1 MIKFDQLKFNNWISF
16 YGNQPPIVFSGNETQ
31 NITFILADNEAGKTS
46 ILRGIQ
52 WCMFG
57 NTNDPKKYKKH
68 LERLNFQAAEEKIYS
83 YSVELKLIFNG
94 ENYIIKRAAYIDHN
108 SELKEQN
115 FQEELVCNINGNI
128 LKDKRAEK
136 AIHEIF
142 DLNSSR
148 FYLFDGEMLD
158 EYETLLVSNNVS
170 ELSKKIKE
178 SIENLLQVTPLKHA
192 RKSLE
197 SITNRANKDYQADDA
212 NNQQARQIAKKIQ
225 AIDIDIEAFN
235 KEEEKL
241 LEKKAEYQSN
251 YNNAQD
257 VLTKN
262 SSEKTKG
269 QRLDEINNNLIPS
282 LKEKI
287 KNTEIQ
293 LAQLCKTSYLG
304 IVENITKKN
313 IDKLKKNRD
322 TLIKKQNTFLNN
334 KLYKDLI
341 DDTNISKESSD
352 IIKSYIS
359 ESSSKSETQIEDELY
374 RAKSNIK
381 NLKKLDSGSSNLN
394 LQLNIYETL
403 ANNREE
409 IISLE
414 SEGNNILEE
423 IGKGSAEIIK
433 NASNDMK
440 TYSGLIAEI
449 NLALNPEKEGTIAFN
464 IQKLQKDKDL
474 LNSSM
479 PHDSGDRTLSSVK
492 LEMSKKYQAF
502 FDNLVNEMI
511 EKSKDDI
518 ENKANKIYQEL
529 REFKNIEDA
538 SPEET
543 DLRLVINDNYG
554 ISVKSGNK
562 DLIASAGGSQIIAL
576 SLIFA
581 LRNILE
587 SEAPILM
594 DTPMARLDNN
604 YRKGLLEVAPNQGTQ
619 FILLVHDGELDPG
632 STLYDTIR
640 PKIDK
645 KYKLNKKNVR
655 NTEILRD

>member
-1 MIKFDQLKFNNWISF
+1 MK
-16 YGNQPPIVFSGNETQ
+16 
-31 NITFILADNEAGKTS
+31 LAKTS

-304 IVENITKKN
+304 IVENITKK
-313 IDKLKKNRD
+313 K
-322 TLIKKQNTFLNN
+322 
-334 KLYKDLI
+334 
-341 DDTNISKESSD
+341 
-352 IIKSYIS
+352 
-359 ESSSKSETQIEDELY
+359 Y
-374 RAKSNIK
+374 R
-381 NLKKLDSGSSNLN
+381 
-394 LQLNIYETL
+394 
-403 ANNREE
+403 
-409 IISLE
+409 
-414 SEGNNILEE
+414 
-423 IGKGSAEIIK
+423 
-433 NASNDMK
+433 
-440 TYSGLIAEI
+440 
-449 NLALNPEKEGTIAFN
+449 
-464 IQKLQKDKDL
+464 
-474 LNSSM
+474 
-479 PHDSGDRTLSSVK
+479 
-492 LEMSKKYQAF
+492 
-502 FDNLVNEMI
+502 
-511 EKSKDDI
+511 
-518 ENKANKIYQEL
+518 
-529 REFKNIEDA
+529 
-538 SPEET
+538 
-543 DLRLVINDNYG
+543 
-554 ISVKSGNK
+554 
-562 DLIASAGGSQIIAL
+562 
-576 SLIFA
+576 
-581 LRNILE
+581 
-587 SEAPILM
+587 
-594 DTPMARLDNN
+594 
-604 YRKGLLEVAPNQGTQ
+604 
-619 FILLVHDGELDPG
+619 
-632 STLYDTIR
+632 
-640 PKIDK
+640 
-645 KYKLNKKNVR
+645 
-655 NTEILRD
+655 

>member
-1 MIKFDQLKFNNWISF
+1 M
-16 YGNQPPIVFSGNETQ
+16 PVFVG
-31 NITFILADNEAGKTS
+31 
-46 ILRGIQ
+46 
-52 WCMFG
+52 
-57 NTNDPKKYKKH
+57 
-68 LERLNFQAAEEKIYS
+68 
-83 YSVELKLIFNG
+83 
-94 ENYIIKRAAYIDHN
+94 
-108 SELKEQN
+108 
-115 FQEELVCNINGNI
+115 
-128 LKDKRAEK
+128 
-136 AIHEIF
+136 
-142 DLNSSR
+142 
-148 FYLFDGEMLD
+148 
-158 EYETLLVSNNVS
+158 
-170 ELSKKIKE
+170 
-178 SIENLLQVTPLKHA
+178 
-192 RKSLE
+192 
-197 SITNRANKDYQADDA
+197 
-212 NNQQARQIAKKIQ
+212 
-225 AIDIDIEAFN
+225 AFN